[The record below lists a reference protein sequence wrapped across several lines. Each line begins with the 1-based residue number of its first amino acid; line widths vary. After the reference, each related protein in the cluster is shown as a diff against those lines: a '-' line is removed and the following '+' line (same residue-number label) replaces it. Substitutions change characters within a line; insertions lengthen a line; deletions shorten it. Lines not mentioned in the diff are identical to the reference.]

1 MASKRD
7 DILDTALTLFS
18 INGYHGVGVD
28 RIKEGANVS
37 KMTMY
42 KYFPTKEILIENVLL
57 KRDQIFRK
65 GMTDAIKK
73 ADSPY
78 RKVKSVF
85 DWHQQWFAR
94 EEFYGCMFIK
104 ASEEFP
110 DETSEIRKIA
120 KEHKL
125 FIKEALQDI
134 LEQEHI
140 KDADELSYQLLIT
153 LEGLIVNANMFSNYS
168 GVEISWQFISQLLSL
183 RGIEE

>member
-57 KRDQIFRK
+57 KRDEIFRN
-65 GMTDAIKK
+65 GMSDAIKK
-73 ADSPY
+73 ADSSY
-78 RKVKSVF
+78 NKIKSVF
-85 DWHQQWFAR
+85 EWHQQWFAR

-110 DETSEIRKIA
+110 DETSDIRKIA

-125 FIKEALQDI
+125 FIKDTLQNI
-134 LEQEHI
+134 LELENI
-140 KDADELSYQLLIT
+140 EDADDLSYQLLIT
-153 LEGLIVNANMFSNYS
+153 LEGLIVNANMFSNYC
-168 GVEISWQFISQLLSL
+168 GVEISWKFISQLLGL
-183 RGIEE
+183 RGIKK